1 MGKLSFENKG
11 RFEYRKEDNETTEVD
26 FGVMWPQAK
35 GC

>member
-1 MGKLSFENKG
+1 MKTKG
-11 RFEYRKEDNETTEVD
+11 DVNKEDNETTEVD